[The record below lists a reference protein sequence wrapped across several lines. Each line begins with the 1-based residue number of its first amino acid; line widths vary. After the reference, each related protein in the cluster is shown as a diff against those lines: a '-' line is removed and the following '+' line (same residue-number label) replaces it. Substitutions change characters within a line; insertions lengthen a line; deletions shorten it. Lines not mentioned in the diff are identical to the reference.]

1 MFMNTLITT
10 RQKELNSTTKQVV
23 IITALLSVLAL
34 SGMAQT
40 EDSSSQKEIHNWAAG
55 GLVGLLGADSNPDYY
70 DNNIEYNPPAPVF
83 WFGSSW
89 LNGSTTENMNLRSG
103 VFNKIDAGVTILQIS
118 RNLYR
123 GVVGVS
129 AGLQFGVTEYTLSSG
144 FRAEKDGHRV
154 DIVSSDENQKRN
166 TLSFT
171 AMRIPLLIGAQA
183 HNRMFSLQTGF
194 GLCHTSRFGAQWL
207 VTAGLGPI
215 TFNYSKNLTPLF
227 KLNDG
232 MEAYP
237 SSFSLGFDI
246 MYIISLFSHPE

>member
-1 MFMNTLITT
+1 MNILITT
-10 RQKELNSTTKQVV
+10 RQKEINSRTKQVM

-40 EDSSSQKEIHNWAAG
+40 EEPSSQKEIHNWAAG
-55 GLVGLLGADSNPDYY
+55 GLVGLLGAGPNPEYY
-70 DNNIEYNPPAPVF
+70 DKNIEYNPPTPVV

-89 LNGSTTENMNLRSG
+89 LNGSMKENMNLRSG

-118 RNLYR
+118 RNLYN

-129 AGLQFGVTEYTLSSG
+129 TSLQFCVTDYTLSSG

-154 DIVSSDENQKRN
+154 NIVSSDEDQERN
-166 TLSFT
+166 HLSFT
-171 AMRIPLLIGAQA
+171 AMRIPLLIGAQT

-232 MEAYP
+232 TEAYP
-237 SSFSLGFDI
+237 SSFTLGIDI
-246 MYIISLFSHPE
+246 MYMISLFSHPE

>member
-1 MFMNTLITT
+1 MAQQRI
-10 RQKELNSTTKQVV
+10 
-23 IITALLSVLAL
+23 IITALLSILAL

-40 EDSSSQKEIHNWAAG
+40 EEPSSQKEIQNWAAS
-55 GLVGLLGADSNPDYY
+55 GLVGLLGAGPNPEYY
-70 DNNIEYNPPAPVF
+70 NKIIEYNPPAPVV

-89 LNGSTTENMNLRSG
+89 LNDSMTENMNLRSG

-118 RNLYR
+118 RNLYN

-129 AGLQFGVTEYTLSSG
+129 TSLQFYVTDYTLSSG

-154 DIVSSDENQKRN
+154 NIVSSSEDQERN
-166 TLSFT
+166 HLSFT
-171 AMRIPLLIGAQA
+171 AMRIPLLLGAQP

-227 KLNDG
+227 ILNDG
-232 MEAYP
+232 TEAYP
-237 SSFSLGFDI
+237 SSFNIGVDI
-246 MYIISLFSHPE
+246 MYLVSLFN

>member
-1 MFMNTLITT
+1 MNILITT
-10 RQKELNSTTKQVV
+10 RQKEINSRTKQVM

-40 EDSSSQKEIHNWAAG
+40 EEPSSQKEIHNWAAG
-55 GLVGLLGADSNPDYY
+55 GLVGLLGAGPNPEYY
-70 DNNIEYNPPAPVF
+70 DKNIEYNPPTPVV

-89 LNGSTTENMNLRSG
+89 LNGSMKENMNLRSG

-118 RNLYR
+118 RNLYK

-129 AGLQFGVTEYTLSSG
+129 ASLQFGVTEYTLSSG
-144 FRAEKDGHRV
+144 FRAKKDGHRV

-171 AMRIPLLIGAQA
+171 AMRLPLLVGAQTN
-183 HNRMFSLQTGF
+183 NRMFSLQTGF

-232 MEAYP
+232 TEAYP
-237 SSFSLGFDI
+237 SSFTLGIDI
-246 MYIISLFSHPE
+246 MYMISLFSHPE